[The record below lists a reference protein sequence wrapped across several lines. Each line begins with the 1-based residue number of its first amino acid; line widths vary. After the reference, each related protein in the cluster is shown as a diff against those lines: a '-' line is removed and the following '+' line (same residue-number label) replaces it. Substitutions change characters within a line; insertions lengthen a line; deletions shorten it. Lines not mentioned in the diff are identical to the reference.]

1 MFNLNLS
8 KLLFLL
14 IMLMSTLFSISSIS
28 FFNLWMG
35 MEINLIAFI
44 PLMMNLNNNLN
55 TESMMKYF
63 ITQSLGSVN
72 FIFSSL
78 LLISFNK
85 WFFVNVMI
93 NSMIFKIMN
102 LALFLKMG
110 AAPFHFWFPKVMK
123 GINWN
128 SCLIL
133 STWQKI
139 IPMITLSY
147 CLNTNLIY
155 FFIISSTI
163 IGSIMGLNQTSLK
176 LILSY
181 SSISHIS
188 WMISSLLINLN
199 LWTIYF
205 ILYSILTTILMLN
218 FQLMN
223 LNHMNQF
230 FFLKSNM
237 NLNFFMFLSF
247 LSLGGLPPFLGFLP
261 KWLLINNLISMN
273 YNFLTLIL
281 IFSSLINLFFYA
293 RMFYSFM
300 ILNFFEM
307 KYSNFFNFNFTNN
320 ILLKLNYFSIFG
332 LILIFSIF

>member
-1 MFNLNLS
+1 MFNLNMS

-14 IMLMSTLFSISSIS
+14 IMFMSTLFSISSIS

-72 FIFSSL
+72 FIFSSM

-85 WFFVNVMI
+85 WFIFNIFI
-93 NSMIFKIMN
+93 NSLILKIMN

-147 CLNTNLIY
+147 CLNNKLSYI
-155 FFIISSTI
+155 FIIFSAI

-205 ILYSILTTILMLN
+205 TLYSILNFILMVN

-230 FFLKSNM
+230 FFLKSNL

-261 KWLLINNLISMN
+261 KWLLINNLIFLN
-273 YNFLTLIL
+273 FNFLTMIL
-281 IFSSLINLFFYA
+281 IFSSLINLFFYV

-307 KYSNFFNFNFTNN
+307 KYSSFSNFNFSNN

-332 LILIFSIF
+332 LILIFSFL

>member
-8 KLLFLL
+8 KMLFFL
-14 IMLMSTLFSISSIS
+14 IMIMSTLFSISSIS

-44 PLMMNLNNNLN
+44 PLMINLNNNLN
-55 TESMMKYF
+55 SESLMKYF

-85 WFFVNVMI
+85 WFLI
-93 NSMIFKIMN
+93 NSMINISIFKILN
-102 LALFLKMG
+102 LTLFLKMG
-110 AAPFHFWFPKVMK
+110 AAPLHFWFPKVMK

-128 SCLIL
+128 SCFIL

-147 CLNTNLIY
+147 CFNINLMY
-155 FFIISSTI
+155 FFIILSAL
-163 IGSIMGLNQTSLK
+163 IGSLMGLNQTSLK
-176 LILSY
+176 LIMSY

-188 WMISSLLINLN
+188 WMISSIMMNLN
-199 LWTIYF
+199 LWLIYF
-205 ILYSILTTILMLN
+205 ILYSVMTFILMIN
-218 FQLMN
+218 FFLMN

-230 FFLKSNM
+230 FFMKSNL

-247 LSLGGLPPFLGFLP
+247 LSLGGLPPFLGFFP
-261 KWLLINNLISMN
+261 KWLLINHLISLN
-273 YNFLTLIL
+273 YNFLILIL
-281 IFSSLINLFFYA
+281 IFSSLINLFFYT

-300 ILNFFEM
+300 MLNFFEM
-307 KYSNFFNFNFTNN
+307 KFSFFLNFNFINN
-320 ILLKLNYFSIFG
+320 ILLKLNYLSIFG
-332 LILIFSIF
+332 LILIFSFY